1 MCRAL
6 GVSPAG
12 YHARRERLPSARA
25 EADAV
30 LLRRIRTIHAAS
42 HGTYGAPR
50 IHAELRAGG
59 HRVGRKRVARLLRAA
74 GLAGVSRRKGACARR
89 GAGREEARPAPDLVE
104 RNFTAERPDRLRV
117 AAITRLPAWAGFL
130 YLAVVLDAFS
140 RRVVGWSMADHL
152 RTQLVLDALAMAV
165 RRRRPHDVI
174 HHPDRGSRYTSI
186 ALGLRCR
193 EAGGRPSMGSRS
205 ATPVT
210 PRRARPSSPRASASC
225 STAGA
230 SARRPRRAGPC
241 SPSSRAG
248 TTRAGGTRRSAL
260 SLSPVEYVG
269 SLSPVESERRTRADA

>member
-1 MCRAL
+1 MPRPTGPTARPASTPSCAP
-6 GVSPAG
+6 GAIVSAASASPAWM
-12 YHARRERLPSARA
+12 
-25 EADAV
+25 
-30 LLRRIRTIHAAS
+30 
-42 HGTYGAPR
+42 
-50 IHAELRAGG
+50 
-59 HRVGRKRVARLLRAA
+59 RAA

-117 AAITRLPAWAGFL
+117 AAITHLPTWAGLL

-140 RRVVGWSMADHL
+140 RRAVGWSMADHL

-174 HHPDRGSRYTSI
+174 HHPDQGSRYTSI

-260 SLSPVEYVG
+260 SLARRVRRLSLARRVRKADPGRRLTPKLLPVH
-269 SLSPVESERRTRADA
+269 RTGATPDRPRP